1 MQGVGGGGDLHHEAA
16 SGPKMEVFLQG
27 WDRLLARGCSGRL
40 WQFNKARPSAVGW
53 RFAVCSIPFG
63 WLTQTTVVCWDM
75 CVWCVYVCGKK
86 SPLLYLLRLSRVW
99 AFLVMVK
106 GGEKHQDSK
115 GESRE
120 RGKQAS
126 LLSSWLSR
134 GSLYSL
140 VGVHT
145 LVWRRVHFLTGQQD
159 SQKETIRM
167 NMDSIKKCP
176 SVPLVH

>member
-106 GGEKHQDSK
+106 GGEKHPRQQ
-115 GESRE
+115 GREQRE
-120 RGKQAS
+120 RKTSFPLILLTLQRLSVLFGWCSHTS
-126 LLSSWLSR
+126 LEAGALSDWPA
-134 GSLYSL
+134 G
-140 VGVHT
+140 
-145 LVWRRVHFLTGQQD
+145 
-159 SQKETIRM
+159 
-167 NMDSIKKCP
+167 
-176 SVPLVH
+176 